1 MDRAFLEELGLDVT
15 DADGVVEARLEL
27 RHGAALNPLTRTVI
41 DHVTFTCMG
50 DRLLYVGPQE
60 FVGAQP
66 INLAFL
72 TPGTPLEDLV
82 IQTLSDHL
90 YQLERRSNELS
101 ALGLAPRVDPAS
113 LQLSASVSREPFTF
127 LLGASRAGQFR
138 VVKAEANGHS
148 YTSAEPAVFELSE
161 FRSREALA
169 DFLFAMFS
177 DIVPRGS
184 EPALPVAE
192 VFAAFGDAV
201 LAPMSALELV
211 ADLQVGNERLRFAA
225 ARVQGR
231 VFRGLLA
238 GPSGKIWAERFELDD
253 FPGVRA
259 LVAELLQV
267 PLEDVEV

>member
-1 MDRAFLEELGLDVT
+1 
-15 DADGVVEARLEL
+15 
-27 RHGAALNPLTRTVI
+27 
-41 DHVTFTCMG
+41 
-50 DRLLYVGPQE
+50 
-60 FVGAQP
+60 
-66 INLAFL
+66 
-72 TPGTPLEDLV
+72 
-82 IQTLSDHL
+82 
-90 YQLERRSNELS
+90 
-101 ALGLAPRVDPAS
+101 
-113 LQLSASVSREPFTF
+113 
-127 LLGASRAGQFR
+127 
-138 VVKAEANGHS
+138 
-148 YTSAEPAVFELSE
+148 
-161 FRSREALA
+161 
-169 DFLFAMFS
+169 
-177 DIVPRGS
+177 
-184 EPALPVAE
+184 VAE